1 MQEKMVQQWA
11 EAKGCWFPHAEQD
24 IESEYGTMIAEGA
37 EAKVYLYKFP
47 VSVSSMSKKKSNSSL
62 VVFDRFISFAA

>member
-1 MQEKMVQQWA
+1 MT
-11 EAKGCWFPHAEQD
+11 
-24 IESEYGTMIAEGA
+24 TMELNAMRGE
-37 EAKVYLYKFP
+37 LYKFP